1 MSAGTNIF
9 ILLFL
14 VLGIACHPSANWKTS
29 MEGDYLMA
37 AEGGGF
43 AGLEHRY
50 YLDRKGGLYY
60 KPGGRDTFEFLTI
73 LNRNLTAQLFK
84 NADHAGLETGP
95 EFEAGNMYR
104 ILEYQRPAN
113 NLKRVWSM
121 SDTGVPEEWMRLNN
135 TLIQLSRREMKIK
148 DQ

>member
-1 MSAGTNIF
+1 MPPDIKIF

-14 VLGIACHPSANWKTS
+14 LFGVACHPSANWKTP

-43 AGLEHRY
+43 AGLEHRF
-50 YLDRKGGLYY
+50 YLDKKGGLYY
-60 KPGGRDTFEFLTI
+60 KPGGRDSFEFLTI
-73 LNRNLTAQLFK
+73 LNRNLTTQIFK
-84 NADHAGLETGP
+84 NAEQAGLETGP
-95 EFEAGNMYR
+95 EFEAENMYR
-104 ILEYQRPAN
+104 ILEYQRPGN
-113 NLKRVWSM
+113 NLKRVWSI

-135 TLIQLSRREMKIK
+135 TLVQLGRREMKIK